1 MSRLS
6 VLARDEMSEE
16 QGAEYDSITA
26 ARPAQ
31 PDGTLGG
38 PFDPWLRNP
47 EFSRRIRGLAGML
60 WTRTSLDRGIVELA
74 ISITARFWRSNV
86 EWAAHA
92 PAAVQHGIAQEVID
106 SVMAERRPDGAPD
119 PQPLLYDVCMAL
131 HREHGLSEE
140 LYAQAVEAFGEQGLM
155 EITAVIGCYTLVS
168 MTLNTFEI
176 PVGPGQET
184 PFER

>member
-6 VLARDEMSEE
+6 VLAREDMTKE
-16 QGAEYDSITA
+16 QGEEYDQFVSR
-26 ARPAQ
+26 RPAQ

-47 EFSRRIRGLAGML
+47 EFSNRIRGMAGML

-92 PAAVQHGIAQEVID
+92 PVAVQNGIAQEVIV
-106 SVMAERRPDGAPD
+106 SVMAEQRPDDAPA
-119 PQPLLYDVCMAL
+119 PQPLLYDICMAL
-131 HREHGLSEE
+131 HVEHGLSEE
-140 LYAQAVEAFGEQGLM
+140 LYGQAVEAFGEQGLM

-168 MTLNTFEI
+168 MTLNTFEV
-176 PVGPGQET
+176 PVAPGVET